1 MAKKKK
7 RGKAGRGANKKRRT
21 TASSN
26 RRSGGATR
34 STRPR
39 GNDTDNL
46 KKMGYGMLLI
56 LGLCVFFFVRFGDQT
71 LFNHLVQVVSPAED
85 IVKPADED
93 SAGKGPKLGSKVK
106 TAAPMERLTTKE
118 QGGLDN
124 LVKTTTK

>member
-7 RGKAGRGANKKRRT
+7 RGKSGRGANKKRRT

-39 GNDTDNL
+39 GNDADNL
-46 KKMGYGMLLI
+46 KKMSYGVLII
-56 LGLCVFFFVRFGDQT
+56 LGLCVFFFVRFGKQT
-71 LFNHLVQVVSPAED
+71 LFNHLVQAVTAED
-85 IVKPADED
+85 ATD
-93 SAGKGPKLGSKVK
+93 STGKGPKLGSKVK

-118 QGGLDN
+118 QSGLDD
-124 LVKTTTK
+124 LVKTTK